1 MVVCAIY
8 KKLKG
13 GVETG
18 HVDDAYINVK
28 EYDSTETSKQYIK
41 DGSTIMYDIDDFR
54 CDNSKCNEVFD
65 NHEMSELQL
74 MGYGTETL
82 MRIYDTLITVGNIY
96 DDQIESDTKK
106 KLKDLK
112 VKICLILGELN
123 PSDVA
128 VDTDD
133 DVVVDNTPKVE
144 KVIGCMDETATNY
157 NVDVN
162 TKCDGCCTHNV
173 RLKPI
178 SYNISFYKPGKF
190 PDGNKF
196 TMKMELDT
204 YSVCVQE
211 RVYNTID
218 DDGYFN
224 GYQDSNDIP
233 LEDLDKDR
241 FLFKEDVGFYSDNPS
256 LGLKSDLRRA
266 ITLYMS
272 REARSYKSG
281 TDEIYGCVLA
291 PIYMNGITVEIKDEY
306 GVNHGVIRFGADK
319 PTLRIDANGLNGW
332 LDYRASNT
340 PSGRKLKTA
349 DVKIG
354 NGEGG
359 FHSLRCI
366 HWTNPGNFTS
376 KSEFDCNG
384 NSDGWLT
391 ITKNV
396 SESKIG
402 LGTLLGRKDKPTIGL
417 GSLLVD

>member
-1 MVVCAIY
+1 M
-8 KKLKG
+8 KKLLLILLCLPMIGIGQQRTYVPDTYFEKKLISLG
-13 GVETG
+13 YDEIL
-18 HVDDAYINVK
+18 DDYVL
-28 EYDSTETSKQYIK
+28 T
-41 DGSTIMYDIDDFR
+41 
-54 CDNSKCNEVFD
+54 
-65 NHEMSELQL
+65 
-74 MGYGTETL
+74 
-82 MRIYDTLITVGNIY
+82 GNIN
-96 DDQIESDTKK
+96 DCKQLDIEGCKISDLTGIEDFTDLIQLNCGYNQLTSLDVSKNTALTSLICGSNQLTSLDLSKNTALTRLWCGSNQLTSLDLSKNTALTSLICHFNKFDCDALNEKKVGVKK
-106 KLKDLK
+106 KKE
-112 VKICLILGELN
+112 VK
-123 PSDVA
+123 
-128 VDTDD
+128 
-133 DVVVDNTPKVE
+133 

-190 PDGNKF
+190 PDGDKF

-211 RVYNTID
+211 RAYNTID

-241 FLFKEDVGFYSDNPS
+241 FLFKEDVGFYSDSPS

-291 PIYMNGITVEIKDEY
+291 PIYMNGITVEIKDTE
-306 GVNHGVIRFGADK
+306 GVNHGVIRFGGDK
-319 PTLRIDANGLNGW
+319 PTLRIDEPSPAKW

-340 PSGRKLKTA
+340 PSGIKLSSSDIKIYKNDNTSFYNMTC
-349 DVKIG
+349 DVYKK
-354 NGEGG
+354 EK
-359 FHSLRCI
+359 
-366 HWTNPGNFTS
+366 NFTS
-376 KSEFDCNG
+376 KSDYECIEN
-384 NSDGWLT
+384 DGGWIT
-391 ITKNV
+391 IRKKN
-396 SESKIG
+396 
-402 LGTLLGRKDKPTIGL
+402 
-417 GSLLVD
+417 

>member
-1 MVVCAIY
+1 
-8 KKLKG
+8 
-13 GVETG
+13 
-18 HVDDAYINVK
+18 
-28 EYDSTETSKQYIK
+28 
-41 DGSTIMYDIDDFR
+41 
-54 CDNSKCNEVFD
+54 
-65 NHEMSELQL
+65 

-82 MRIYDTLITVGNIY
+82 MRIYDTLTTVGNIY
-96 DDQIESDTKK
+96 DAQINTDTKEE
-106 KLKDLK
+106 LKDLK

-211 RVYNTID
+211 RAYNTID

-291 PIYMNGITVEIKDEY
+291 PIYMNGITVEIKDTES
-306 GVNHGVIRFGADK
+306 VNHGVIRFGGDK
-319 PTLRIDANGLNGW
+319 PTLRIDEPSPAKW

-340 PSGRKLKTA
+340 PSGIKLSSS
-349 DVKIG
+349 DVKIYK
-354 NGEGG
+354 NDNTSFYNMTCDVYKKEK
-359 FHSLRCI
+359 
-366 HWTNPGNFTS
+366 NFTS
-376 KSEFDCNG
+376 KSELNCNG